1 MHGERDPWITSSET
15 QALVARIDAPKQVV
29 EFPDVGH
36 DMPYVYPS
44 PDLWITT
51 VKQFLGQLE

>member
-1 MHGERDPWITSSET
+1 
-15 QALVARIDAPKQVV
+15 VARIDAPKQVV